1 MAEIKKVGGAC
12 SHESALSVLIELLD
26 HEICKPTENLTIQAE
41 GRGKKRFYCVV
52 ALSPY
57 PHETAPYTKEVRY
70 WQSIIGQKAARIAAR
85 KAADD

>member
-1 MAEIKKVGGAC
+1 MTEPKRVGSAC
-12 SHESALSVLIELLD
+12 SQESVLSVLIELLD
-26 HEICKPTENLTIQAE
+26 HEICKPTENLTIKAE
-41 GRGKKRFYCVV
+41 GRGKKRFHNVI

-57 PHETAPYTKEVRY
+57 PHECAPYTKEVQY